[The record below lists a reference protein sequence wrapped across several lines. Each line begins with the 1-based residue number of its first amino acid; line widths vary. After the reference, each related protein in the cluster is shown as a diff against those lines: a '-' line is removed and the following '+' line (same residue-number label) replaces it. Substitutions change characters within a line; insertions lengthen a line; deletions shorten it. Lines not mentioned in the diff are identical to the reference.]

1 MKHEQYNIN
10 ITNENVIPIIQ
21 GSLKFKQDVPT
32 YKHTNKTHYVQ
43 DDYGFWVKV
52 RDLHSYAYNGHVYN
66 IGVEKDHTYCA
77 NGIITHNCMALAQVM
92 LYREEKMILYQGDL
106 QGGKNKT
113 FSSGLEDDPFFTNNY
128 RFSNDMKT
136 PAWVNRTYRMN

>member
-1 MKHEQYNIN
+1 MKPVSKIEHDAEGNEVVTSMPNLYKLRNRALIKEMILWNPNIN
-10 ITNENVIPIIQ
+10 VDRI
-21 GSLKFKQDVPT
+21 
-32 YKHTNKTHYVQ
+32 
-43 DDYGFWVKV
+43 
-52 RDLHSYAYNGHVYN
+52 
-66 IGVEKDHTYCA
+66 
-77 NGIITHNCMALAQVM
+77 MAMVQVM

>member
-1 MKHEQYNIN
+1 LIKTIGSGNTSKGVRAGASVIKYALKLIRDWLMKPVSKIEHDAEGNEVVTSMPNLYKLRNRALIKEMILWNPNIN
-10 ITNENVIPIIQ
+10 VDRI
-21 GSLKFKQDVPT
+21 
-32 YKHTNKTHYVQ
+32 
-43 DDYGFWVKV
+43 
-52 RDLHSYAYNGHVYN
+52 
-66 IGVEKDHTYCA
+66 
-77 NGIITHNCMALAQVM
+77 MAMVQVM